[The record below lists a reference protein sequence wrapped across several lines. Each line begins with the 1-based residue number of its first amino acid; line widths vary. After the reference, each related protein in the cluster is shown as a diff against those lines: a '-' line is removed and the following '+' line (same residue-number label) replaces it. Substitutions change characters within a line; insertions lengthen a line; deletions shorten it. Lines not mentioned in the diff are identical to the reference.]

1 VTRKNVSD
9 PKLRI
14 LIVEDDVDIAYGLKM
29 YFNEKGHE
37 VRVAMDVRSAL
48 AVAAEKPF
56 DILLSDLTLPD
67 GNGWDL
73 LRKLRSQGPVRAIA
87 ISGYN
92 TAEDL
97 ARSEAAGFL
106 MHLAKPVAMAELD
119 RVFAQVMKSGQSPR
133 ADSSLP
139 S

>member
-1 VTRKNVSD
+1 MSD

-14 LIVEDDVDIAYGLKM
+14 LIVEDEADTAYGLKM
-29 YFNEKGHE
+29 YFDAKGHD

-48 AVAAEKPF
+48 SVAAEKPF

-73 LRKLRSQGPVRAIA
+73 LRQLRSQGAVRAIA

-92 TAEDL
+92 SAEDL
-97 ARSEAAGFL
+97 ARSDAAGFL

-119 RVFAQVMKSGQSPR
+119 RVFAEVMQSGGER
-133 ADSSLP
+133 KR
-139 S
+139 